1 MSPTVLH
8 TLLERLR
15 PELDPDQHAQLSFL
29 ARDDVVLGIVELL
42 DLVDRGLVELATSDV
57 RALRQLLENS
67 TTA

>member
-42 DLVDRGLVELATSDV
+42 GLVDRGLVELATSDV